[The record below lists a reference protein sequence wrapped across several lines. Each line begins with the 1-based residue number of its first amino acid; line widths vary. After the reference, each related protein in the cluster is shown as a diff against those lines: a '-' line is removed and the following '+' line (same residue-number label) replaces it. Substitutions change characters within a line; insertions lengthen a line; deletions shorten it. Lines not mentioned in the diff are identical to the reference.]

1 MKREQFINYL
11 LHPEQLSSENALELA
26 GLLKEF
32 PYFQS
37 AQLLYLKTLHNEN
50 SIHYQSQLKIAAA
63 YSANR
68 KSLYF
73 LINGTPTKIENKQ
86 TTTTSSSSEIAS
98 SLASIETVTPDEKIK
113 ISIPEEVIFEEIVP
127 SESTTDSVEIES
139 ATNEVVSVYGSNS
152 IGSEGSETLKKQPIV
167 AATGNHESFSDSELA
182 SLNTTLLA
190 EAISS
195 GVWAE
200 KEQQV
205 VPQTIEKVPEGAAN
219 EEPLPL
225 NNNSVV
231 DLNSNLSFVDWLK
244 RVSEINGKSIP
255 APTPAKNVVEKKE
268 IIEQF
273 IKTEPRIVPKKQ
285 EFFNP
290 VNKARQS
297 VMENDAIVSE
307 TLAKIYIKQG
317 NFQRAIKSFEI
328 LSLKFPEKSSYF
340 AAQILK
346 IKAIQQEKNK

>member
-73 LINGTPTKIENKQ
+73 LINGTPTKVENKQ
-86 TTTTSSSSEIAS
+86 TQTTSSS
-98 SLASIETVTPDEKIK
+98 IETAASKATIEAVKPDEKTI
-113 ISIPEEVIFEEIVP
+113 ISIPNEVIYEEILL
-127 SESTTDSVEIES
+127 SESSTGSEKIEIVAKETVAGS
-139 ATNEVVSVYGSNS
+139 KSETNESDKNKAANS
-152 IGSEGSETLKKQPIV
+152 EAVL
-167 AATGNHESFSDSELA
+167 ATTSPHESFSDSELA

-205 VPQTIEKVPEGAAN
+205 EQQIIKNTPVEVTK
-219 EEPLPL
+219 EEPLPV
-225 NNNSVV
+225 SAIGEI
-231 DLNSNLSFVDWLK
+231 DLNANLSFVDWLK

-255 APTPAKNVVEKKE
+255 APANPKKVVEKKE

-346 IKAIQQEKNK
+346 IKAIQQDKNK